1 METVNFGNLSISVA
15 RPGTKAS
22 TSSRPELVVTP
33 TFNKLDLNPLASQ
46 KLGLEAGNY
55 VTILVNN
62 NATTVDEMYFITE
75 GLGGEGQSKL
85 ASVGNKPGTGRKLTF
100 SYSGV
105 YSKMLQGKVD
115 AIEMSS
121 EGLSELNLME
131 KRVTATDNVAYS
143 ATKKVHFEVGDGV
156 EVEIDGE
163 ERVIYPLT
171 NSKYV
176 DYNPRTAGAEDDN
189 D

>member
-46 KLGLEAGNY
+46 KLGLEAGDY
-55 VTILVNN
+55 VTLLVNG
-62 NATTVDEMYFITE
+62 NATTVDEMYLITK
-75 GLGGEGQSKL
+75 GIGDEGQSKL
-85 ASVGNKPGTGRKLTF
+85 ASVGNKSGTGRKLTF

-115 AIEMSS
+115 AIEMSA
-121 EGLSELNLME
+121 EGLSELGLME
-131 KRVTATDNVAYS
+131 KRVTQSDNTAYS
-143 ATKKVHFEVGDGV
+143 ATKKVHFGLGEGI
-156 EVEIDGE
+156 EVEGFED
-163 ERVIYPLT
+163 VVYPLI
-171 NSKYV
+171 NPKYV
-176 DYNPRTAGAEDDN
+176 DYNPRTAGEDDDN